1 MKTLVV
7 VGFLALIVYNL
18 GAALYYMLTDRGE
31 SKRTVNAHERI
42 RNALTGRVLAGDRNT
57 RGFELRSSSRRHGA
71 NAGHVT
77 LTVG

>member
-31 SKRTVNAHERI
+31 SKRSV
-42 RNALTGRVLAGDRNT
+42 NALTRRIGLSVALIALVAIGIAT
-57 RGFELRSSSRRHGA
+57 GFIHPHAVGA
-71 NAGHVT
+71 
-77 LTVG
+77 

>member
-31 SKRTVNAHERI
+31 SKRAV
-42 RNALTGRVLAGDRNT
+42 NALT
-57 RGFELRSSSRRHGA
+57 RRIGLSVALIALVAVGIATGVIQPHAVGA
-71 NAGHVT
+71 
-77 LTVG
+77 